1 MTDCV
6 ADMPSKIT
14 INNLRHITC
23 LEFSIPRQGVW
34 LLTGSNGTGK
44 TSLLGCL
51 RRIGFKNAF
60 PSHFPASRMSD
71 QLDSC
76 EGASIQYETPGG
88 LVTYTYRT
96 ERWVPLPKA
105 NSNVLETLRYPSVVY
120 IAANADRIEPNKD
133 DFSPRKVRAAS
144 NDIISAANQIFCTN
158 KFDAL
163 KTINVRKGVGNS
175 AFLIELPSVGK
186 QKKHYF
192 SEKNLSLGELCILK
206 LLRMLAYCPRGSLVL
221 IDELELALHPT
232 AQTELLKYLEQIA
245 EEKNLTVIVSTH
257 SATLIKQAS
266 RKQILFLQAN
276 EEGKVSC
283 AENCFPSFV
292 LGALAY
298 REESASDVVIYVE
311 DEAARVVVEQLARR
325 FIADQFRDASLVP
338 SVSAI
343 PVGGFVNVIRFFVR
357 QKPLLP
363 AVTRAYV
370 MLDADAEDSLDN
382 AQVADVV
389 KIYRDERASISFL
402 PFTPEVGLVRFLVD
416 HRADVLTKLRQ
427 HFMLNT
433 LALRMVDLAQAP
445 APGAA
450 NERDSCKVVVDGVC
464 GLLANQLPNAS
475 EAEVRST
482 LFKLLAEHVF
492 ATQRPQM
499 MRLFGPVIRG

>member
-1 MTDCV
+1 
-6 ADMPSKIT
+6 MPSKIT
-14 INNLRHITC
+14 INNLRHISH
-23 LEFSIPRQGVW
+23 LEFCIPKQGVW

-51 RRIGFKNAF
+51 RRICFKNAF
-60 PSHFPASRMSD
+60 PTHFPASRMSD

-76 EGASIQYETPGG
+76 EGASIQYDTPGG

-105 NSNVLETLRYPSVVY
+105 HSNVLETLNYPSVVY
-120 IAANADRIEPNKD
+120 IAANADRLEPNKD
-133 DFSPRKVRAAS
+133 DFSPRKVRAARA
-144 NDIISAANQIFCTN
+144 DIIQASNQIFCTN

-186 QKKHYF
+186 QKKTYF

-206 LLRMLAYCPRGSLVL
+206 LLKMLADCPRGSLVL

-232 AQTELLKYLEQIA
+232 AQTELLKYLEKIA
-245 EEKNLTVIVSTH
+245 DDKNLTVIVSTH
-257 SATLIKQAS
+257 SATLIKQAA
-266 RKQILFLQAN
+266 RKQILFLQAT
-276 EEGKVSC
+276 EDGKVSC
-283 AENCFPSFV
+283 VGGCFPSFV
-292 LGALAY
+292 FGALAY
-298 REESASDVVIYVE
+298 REEAASDVVIYVE
-311 DEAARVVVEQLARR
+311 DEAARIVVEQLSRR
-325 FIADQFRDASLVP
+325 FIGDQFRDASTLP
-338 SVSAI
+338 SVNAI

-370 MLDADAEDSLDN
+370 MLDADAELSLDE
-382 AQVADVV
+382 AQVEDVV
-389 KIYRDERASISFL
+389 RIYRNERAFISFL
-402 PFTPEVGLVRFLVD
+402 PFTPEVGLVRFLVG
-416 HRADVLTKLRQ
+416 HRAAVLTKLRQ

-433 LALRMVDLAQAP
+433 LALRAVDLANVP
-445 APGAA
+445 APGVAK
-450 NERDSCKVVVDGVC
+450 ERDLCKAVVNGVC
-464 GLLANQLPNAS
+464 TLLADQLPNSS
-475 EAEVRST
+475 ESEVHNI

-492 ATQRPQM
+492 ATERAQV

>member
-1 MTDCV
+1 
-6 ADMPSKIT
+6 
-14 INNLRHITC
+14 
-23 LEFSIPRQGVW
+23 
-34 LLTGSNGTGK
+34 
-44 TSLLGCL
+44 
-51 RRIGFKNAF
+51 
-60 PSHFPASRMSD
+60 MSD
-71 QLDSC
+71 QLDSY
-76 EGASIQYETPGG
+76 EGASIQYDTPGG
-88 LVTYTYRT
+88 SVTYTYRT

-133 DFSPRKVRAAS
+133 DFSPRRVRAAR
-144 NDIISAANQIFCTN
+144 NEIIDAANQIFNTD
-158 KFDAL
+158 KFTAL
-163 KTINVRKGVGNS
+163 KTINVRKGVGSS
-175 AFLIELPSVGK
+175 AFLIELASIGR

-206 LLRMLAYCPRGSLVL
+206 LLKMLADCPRGSLVL

-232 AQTELLKYLEQIA
+232 AQTELLKYLEQIT
-245 EEKNLTVIVSTH
+245 EEKKLTVVVSTH

-266 RKQILFLQAN
+266 RKQILFLQAD
-276 EEGKVSC
+276 EDGQVSC
-283 AENCFPSFV
+283 AKNCFPSFV

-325 FIADQFRDASLVP
+325 FIADQFQDASLVP

-343 PVGGFVNVIRFFVR
+343 PVGGFVHVIRFFVR

-370 MLDADAEDSLDN
+370 MLDADAEASLDN

-389 KIYRDERASISFL
+389 EIYQNERDFISFL
-402 PFTPEVGLVRFLVD
+402 PFTPEVGLVRFLVG
-416 HRADVLTKLRQ
+416 HRQEALLKLR
-427 HFMLNT
+427 HLFMLNT
-433 LALRMVDLAQAP
+433 LSMRAVDLAGAP

-450 NERDSCKVVVDGVC
+450 RERDLCKAMVDRVC
-464 GLLANQLPNAS
+464 TLLANQLPNTF
-475 EAEVRST
+475 EAEVRNT

-492 ATQRPQM
+492 ATHRPQM
-499 MRLFGPVIRG
+499 LMLFGPVIKG

>member
-1 MTDCV
+1 
-6 ADMPSKIT
+6 MPAKIT
-14 INNLRHITC
+14 INNLRHISS
-23 LEFSIPRQGVW
+23 LEFVIPRQGVW

-60 PSHFPASRMSD
+60 PTHFPASRLSE

-88 LVTYTYRT
+88 TVTYTYRT

-105 NSNVLETLRYPSVVY
+105 NSAVLDTLSYPSVVY

-133 DFSPRKVRAAS
+133 DFSPRKVRAARA
-144 NDIISAANQIFCTN
+144 DIIAAANQIFCTR

-175 AFLIELPSVGK
+175 AFLIELPSIGK

-206 LLRMLAYCPRGSLVL
+206 LLRMLADCPRGSLVL

-245 EEKNLTVIVSTH
+245 DAKNLTVIVSTH

-266 RKQILFLQAN
+266 RKQILFLQSG
-276 EEGKVSC
+276 EDGKVSC

-298 REESASDVVIYVE
+298 REEAASDVVIYVE
-311 DEAARVVVEQLARR
+311 DEAARVVVEELARR
-325 FIADQFRDASLVP
+325 FIADQFRDAAMLP
-338 SVSAI
+338 SVNAI

-370 MLDADAEDSLDN
+370 MLDADAEPLLDI
-382 AQVADVV
+382 AQVEDIVR
-389 KIYRDERASISFL
+389 IYRSERAFISFL
-402 PFTPEVGLVRFLVD
+402 PFTPEVGLVQFLVAQ
-416 HRADVLTKLRQ
+416 RVAVLTKLRQ
-427 HFMLNT
+427 LFMMNT
-433 LALRMVDLAQAP
+433 LALRTVDLAHAP
-445 APGAA
+445 APGVA
-450 NERDSCKVVVDGVC
+450 NERDLCKTLVNGIS
-464 GLLANQLPNAS
+464 GLLADQLPNTS
-475 EAEVRST
+475 EVEVRNT
-482 LFKLLAEHVF
+482 LFRLLAEHVF
-492 ATQRPQM
+492 VTQRPQVM
-499 MRLFGPVIRG
+499 QLFGPVVRG